1 MKNKKKQ
8 IPVQKLKTGGD
19 QNRYKNIIWITFL
32 TLLLVGG
39 ILFVIRASWKGQV
52 SVIPGCIL
60 TAGVGILSCFA
71 FEILKEKMRFAAVIP
86 VIPWILLL
94 IFTGAFRG
102 GFTGAQAWIN
112 MLIGQWNTANEGGLA
127 MFAVHASTQSALVF
141 TQILVLAVTEIA
153 WFLTARRHIVLTNLF
168 CALWIILQLLCGVLH
183 PVACGLLF
191 AGLGGIWMS
200 DQEMTVTKN
209 RIVWTT
215 GILLV
220 FCAFGE
226 FTSQEEIQ
234 DVSQFRE
241 SVQEEI
247 HRIRYGEDTLP
258 EGNLYQASE
267 LKSDDKEMLKL
278 KTEQQKTLY
287 LRGYVGSVYKDG
299 VWEEPTDAVYGGENA
314 GMLKWL
320 EENSFDPLEQ
330 VSAYYAYGD
339 EEKMP
344 EENKI
349 QIQVTGA
356 SRYYVYTPVTLEN
369 VLKGSV
375 SEDRDIRLQSRGLF
389 GERKYTVEETSGT
402 RPAELMVTDSWVS
415 TPESSKQKKYSDT
428 EAVYRAFVYDTYRD
442 VDSET
447 RNLIQ
452 KMFWDDYKS
461 DSDGIYSSAC
471 QIRDVLKENVKY
483 TENVEEVPDGE
494 DPVRYFLTESHK
506 GNAML
511 YASAAVDAL
520 RVHGIPARYV
530 EGYYISE
537 SDLKDRQS
545 EEISL
550 TGENTHAWAEVYFDG
565 IGWLPLDV
573 TPGYYYDAVT
583 LQKMVSTPD
592 VAQKN
597 AVLKDNSFG
606 SQQVTGMDGA
616 GVRSTREK
624 LAKAVRDVG
633 AICLGIVAVL
643 LILLVLL
650 TAMSEMIRAVCIWSD
665 RKTDQRASK
674 KEKILRTEKKI
685 YTYLN
690 LVGINARLGW
700 NTKETDKIITD
711 FFAGIEPGEYTRVC
725 SLIEKVIYGEMEL
738 EPYEERTVKSFL
750 EKLLTSQKSMDR
762 RVWFRRR
769 YAYVWMNRK

>member
-1 MKNKKKQ
+1 MNDKKNQ
-8 IPVQKLKTGGD
+8 IPVQKLKADGN

-32 TLLLVGG
+32 TFLLVSG
-39 ILFVIRASWKGQV
+39 ILFVISASWKGQI
-52 SVIPGCIL
+52 SVAPGCVL
-60 TAGVGILSCFA
+60 AAGAGILSCFIS
-71 FEILKEKMRFAAVIP
+71 EILQEKVRFAAAIP
-86 VIPWILLL
+86 VLPWILLL
-94 IFTGAFRG
+94 VFTGAFHG

-112 MLIGQWNTANEGGLA
+112 MLIGQWNAANEGGLA
-127 MFAVHASTQSALVF
+127 LFAVHASTQAALVF
-141 TQILVLAVTEIA
+141 TEILVLAVAEIS
-153 WFLTARRHIVLTNLF
+153 WFLTARRHIVLMNLF
-168 CALWIILQLLCGVLH
+168 CVLWIILQLLCGVLH

-191 AGLGGIWMS
+191 AGLGGIWVS
-200 DQEMTVTKN
+200 DQEMTVTGN
-209 RIVWTT
+209 RIAWTA
-215 GILLV
+215 GILLI
-220 FCAFGE
+220 FCAFGK

-247 HRIRYGEDTLP
+247 HRMRYGEDTLP

-267 LKSDDKEMLKL
+267 LKADDKEMLKL

-287 LRGYVGSVYKDG
+287 LRGFVGSVYEDG

-320 EENSFDPLEQ
+320 EKNSFDPLEQ
-330 VSAYYAYGD
+330 VSAYYAHGD

-356 SRYYVYTPVTLEN
+356 SRYYVYTPVTLEK
-369 VLKGSV
+369 VLNGSV
-375 SEDRDIRLQSRGLF
+375 SEDRDLRLLSKGLF
-389 GERKYTVEETSGT
+389 GERKYTIEETSGT
-402 RPAELMVTDSWVS
+402 RPSELMVTDSWVS
-415 TPESSKQKKYSDT
+415 TPGSAKQKKYSDA
-428 EAVYRAFVYDTYRD
+428 EAVYRAFVYDTYQD

-447 RNLIQ
+447 RSLVQ
-452 KMFWDDYKS
+452 KMFWDDYES
-461 DSDGIYSSAC
+461 DSDGIYSAVC
-471 QIRDVLKENVKY
+471 HIRDVLKENVRY
-483 TENVEEVPDGE
+483 TENIEEVPDGE
-494 DPVRYFLTESHK
+494 DPVRYFLTGSRK

-537 SDLKDRQS
+537 SDIKDS
-545 EEISL
+545 KSDEISL

-592 VAQKN
+592 AARKN

-606 SQQVTGMDGA
+606 SQQVTGMDGE
-616 GVRSTREK
+616 GSRSTSKK
-624 LAKAVRDVG
+624 LVKAARDVG
-633 AICLGIVAVL
+633 AICLGIAAVL
-643 LILLVLL
+643 LILLV
-650 TAMSEMIRAVCIWSD
+650 IGIAVCEVIRSVCVWSD
-665 RKTDQRASK
+665 RRADQSASK
-674 KEKILRTEKKI
+674 REKILRTEKKI

-690 LVGINARLGW
+690 LMGISARLGW
-700 NTKETDKIITD
+700 NTKETDKIITEL
-711 FFAGIEPGEYTRVC
+711 FTEIEPGEYTRVC

-738 EPYEERTVKSFL
+738 EPYEERTVNSFL
-750 EKLLTSQKSMDR
+750 DKLLTSQKTMDR
-762 RVWFRRR
+762 RAWLRRR